1 MKRLN
6 KLLIFLTLLSPLA
19 NADDIFTKVW
29 DWAKDNPEISIPS
42 AVVGVPVAVA
52 AAPMIASYVLFP
64 FASGASYLMPDLA
77 SEMAGVITG
86 STVPEIEGMQTGF
99 VWRSLSEAEAEA
111 QRATYLQAVRDN
123 QFTAQ
128 QITRLF
134 ANPVMPL

>member
-1 MKRLN
+1 MLISGLSLAQSHA
-6 KLLIFLTLLSPLA
+6 LLKMS
-19 NADDIFTKVW
+19 
-29 DWAKDNPEISIPS
+29 S
-42 AVVGVPVAVA
+42 A
-52 AAPMIASYVLFP
+52 L
-64 FASGASYLMPDLA
+64 
-77 SEMAGVITG
+77 G

-134 ANPVMPL
+134 ANPVMPM